1 MYILSVIQATIYRYS
16 KSTET
21 DKRLSK
27 YMNNDLSLLPTYIIS
42 SLSLLF
48 NIQITIIH
56 YFYQLVLNLVT
67 AAFIMKFIMN

>member
-1 MYILSVIQATIYRYS
+1 MYILSVIQATIYRYP

-27 YMNNDLSLLPTYIIS
+27 YTDNDLSLLPTYIIS

-48 NIQITIIH
+48 NIEITNYH
-56 YFYQLVLNLVT
+56 YFY
-67 AAFIMKFIMN
+67 